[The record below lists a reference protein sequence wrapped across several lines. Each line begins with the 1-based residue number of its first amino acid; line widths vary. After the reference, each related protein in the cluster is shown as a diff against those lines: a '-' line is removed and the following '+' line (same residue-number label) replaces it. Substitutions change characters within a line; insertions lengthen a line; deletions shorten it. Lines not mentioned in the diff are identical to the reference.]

1 MDKQRTEELLKGVS
15 QEDLISIIWKM
26 TACSREAENV
36 LISWGRKNAKAKKGL
51 VHEAELQNLWSEA
64 KDIH

>member
-1 MDKQRTEELLKGVS
+1 MDKKKTEELLKDVS

-36 LISWGRKNAKAKKGL
+36 LISWGRKNVKTKKGL
-51 VHEAELQNLWSEA
+51 VYEELRECGFRPVFQ
-64 KDIH
+64 

>member
-36 LISWGRKNAKAKKGL
+36 LISWGRKNEFS
-51 VHEAELQNLWSEA
+51 VTVMLQERRQV
-64 KDIH
+64 

>member
-36 LISWGRKNAKAKKGL
+36 LIS
-51 VHEAELQNLWSEA
+51 
-64 KDIH
+64 